1 MNELQQQLKD
11 SEVCQILTSIPEKF
25 IVDFANGIDVGRDH
39 LRVQKERTGLGA
51 RFYDGLTGKSARRQN
66 EINASLLDGVEASLK
81 WLTELTNSLATSNLA
96 ITKVNDR
103 VNELKLDTAK
113 IANYSV
119 DTRQQL
125 ESLAIN
131 LDQRC
136 NSIEQE
142 IARIDFVQR
151 VQFNLDQVFHKWQAG
166 RYASFSLS
174 GRCYAAI
181 EELRWGAFGD
191 YCRTNSGKMRND
203 FINDLANRAIA
214 QLANDAQCK
223 ATSRL
228 DTLNWLEYPKGR
240 DVLPDAPEA
249 LAYMGD
255 WFKEEETPFA
265 YTISQTPNQLH
276 LNVPR
281 LCSAERITET
291 LVSEIFGEK
300 AYA

>member
-1 MNELQQQLKD
+1 MNEIQQTVKD
-11 SEVCQILTSIPEKF
+11 SEICQMLTCIPEKI

-39 LRVQKERTGLGA
+39 LRVQKERTGFVAHL
-51 RFYDGLTGKSARRQN
+51 YDDLTGKAVRRQN
-66 EINASLLDGVEASLK
+66 EINTSLLGGVEASLK

-96 ITKVNDR
+96 IAKVNDR
-103 VNELKLDTAK
+103 VNSLKLDVAK
-113 IANYSV
+113 IAHYSV

-142 IARIDFVQR
+142 IARIDFMQR
-151 VQFNLDQVFHKWQAG
+151 VLFNLDEVFHKWQAG

-191 YCRTNSGKMRND
+191 YCRTNSGKMRNNL
-203 FINDLANRAIA
+203 INDLTNRAIS
-214 QLANDAQCK
+214 QLANDAECK

-228 DTLNWLEYPKGR
+228 DTLNWLEHPKGR
-240 DVLPDAPEA
+240 DVIPDAQEA

-265 YTISQTPNQLH
+265 FTISQTPKLLH
-276 LNVPR
+276 LNIPR

-291 LVSEIFGEK
+291 LVSEIFEEG